1 MIQPISCSG
10 IENFKSLKRIKPNT
24 ASGIKQI
31 SFKSEE
37 INEIPKN
44 WHLDNKDN
52 PTKIIEHA
60 GTIDRHIYFED
71 DRKQM
76 TKFIQAN
83 KGKDINIEQCFH
95 YYHPNYNYPTY
106 AVKEHYATLSISD
119 SGKMILT
126 IEKEKY

>member
-10 IENFKSLKRIKPNT
+10 IENYQSLRRIKQNSTVSP
-24 ASGIKQI
+24 KQV

-37 INEIPKN
+37 IREIPQY

-52 PTKIIEHA
+52 PTKIVEHA

-71 DRKQM
+71 DRNQM
-76 TKFIQAN
+76 RKFIQDN
-83 KGKDINIEQCFH
+83 KGKDIIIEQHFH
-95 YYHPNYNYPTY
+95 YYHPHHNYPTY
-106 AVKEHYATLSISD
+106 AVKEHYATLSVSD
-119 SGKMILT
+119 NGKMILT